1 MLEEFEKNRFMAASH
16 ADRLRLCAE
25 LAADI
30 SSKLR
35 GKDSLHREVLSAVE
49 ELRNL
54 GHDLWSYDEDEDFE
68 VWGPNYHTPS
78 GPGLV
83 ITFAIDR
90 VEVSWTQK

>member
-1 MLEEFEKNRFMAASH
+1 MLERFDKNRFMAASH

-30 SSKLR
+30 SSRLQ
-35 GKDSLHREVLSAVE
+35 GKESFHCEVIGMVE
-49 ELRNL
+49 ELRSL
-54 GHDLWSYDEDEDFE
+54 GHDLWSYDEDDDFE
-68 VWGPNYHTPS
+68 VWGPNYHVSS

-90 VEVSWTQK
+90 VEVSWAQQ